1 MAKKLIKAQ
10 VEVKHYC
17 SECGNEIADCA
28 KCQKHFWEGDVV
40 YCNRKTGEHCC
51 TKCQDA

>member
-1 MAKKLIKAQ
+1 MAKQLIKAQ

-28 KCQKHFWEGDVV
+28 KCREHFWEGDVV
-40 YCNRKTGEHCC
+40 YCNRKTGAHFC
-51 TKCQDA
+51 TKCQDS